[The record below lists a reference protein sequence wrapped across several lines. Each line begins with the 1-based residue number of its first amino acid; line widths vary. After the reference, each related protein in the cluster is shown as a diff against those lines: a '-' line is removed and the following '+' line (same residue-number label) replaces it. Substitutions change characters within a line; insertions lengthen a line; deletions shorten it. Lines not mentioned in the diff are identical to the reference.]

1 MAPRVGS
8 PGPKVESRPGG
19 APPGVEV
26 TSPGYSENYL
36 HTVENPLC
44 LSFFPLSLINHP
56 EADTMIIIPILQKRK
71 LRDDQRN
78 AAEEVSRTSR
88 PAAAP
93 TPHARTRWP
102 QP

>member
-19 APPGVEV
+19 APPGVGV
-26 TSPGYSENYL
+26 TLPGYSENYL

-78 AAEEVSRTSR
+78 AAEEVPRTSR

-93 TPHARTRWP
+93 THHARTRWP